1 MASLPIALQ
10 LYSVREEL
18 EQDFV
23 GTLKAVK
30 EMGYD
35 GVEMAGLGHKDPLE
49 VKKILED
56 IGLECMSSHAPTDEM
71 QKEGALAR
79 YKQLGCDYVVVPWM
93 SYGSR
98 NQRLEENLVLIKT
111 LADKAHEEGLTLLY
125 HNHDFEFKKVD
136 DKCVLD
142 IIYDY
147 VPADRLQTQLDTCWV
162 NFASFSPVE
171 YLKKYAGR
179 SPLVHI
185 KDYWEAE
192 GNTGV
197 PYDLIGKSREERENE
212 GFIFKPVGHGI
223 QNVPA
228 ILEAAKEAGAKW
240 VIVEQDESPERPAL
254 ESAKMSIDYLR
265 SFEW

>member
-1 MASLPIALQ
+1 MTLPVALQ
-10 LYSVREEL
+10 LYSVRDDL
-18 EQDFV
+18 AADFY

-35 GVEMAGLGHKDPLE
+35 GVELCGINSKMDPVKIREMLDELGLF
-49 VKKILED
+49 
-56 IGLECMSSHAPTDEM
+56 CNSSHCPTDEM
-71 QKEGALAR
+71 KEEGTFER
-79 YKQLGCDYVVVPWM
+79 YKAAGLDYIVVPWM

-98 NQRLEENLVLIKT
+98 NQRLQENLDLMYGLAVE
-111 LADKAHEEGLTLLY
+111 ADKHGLTMLY

-136 DKCVLD
+136 GKCVLD
-142 IIYDY
+142 IIYDTI
-147 VPADRLQTQLDTCWV
+147 PENLLKTQIDTCWV
-162 NFASFSPVE
+162 NFASYDPCE
-171 YLKKYAGR
+171 YLRKYAGR

-197 PYDLIGKSREERENE
+197 PYDLIGKSREDRENE

-228 ILEAAKEAGAKW
+228 ILEAAKDAGAQLI
-240 VIVEQDESPERPAL
+240 IVEQDESPERPAL

>member
-1 MASLPIALQ
+1 MSTLPIALQ

-18 EQDFV
+18 ESDFY

-35 GVEMAGLGHKDPLE
+35 GVEFAGLGHKDPLE
-49 VKKILED
+49 VKKILEE
-56 IGLECMSSHAPTDEM
+56 IGLKCMSSHAPTDEM
-71 QKEGALAR
+71 EKPGAFAR
-79 YKQLGCDYVVVPWM
+79 YKALGCDYVVIPWM
-93 SYGSR
+93 SYGSQ
-98 NQRLEENLVLIKT
+98 NQRLKENLELIYRLSEEANK
-111 LADKAHEEGLTLLY
+111 EGLTMLY

-136 DKCVLD
+136 GKCVLD
-142 IIYDY
+142 IIYDT
-147 VPADRLQTQLDTCWV
+147 VPENLLKTQLDTCWV

-171 YLKKYAGR
+171 YLNKYAGR

-197 PYDLIGKSREERENE
+197 PYDLIGKSREDRENE

-223 QNVPA
+223 QDVPA
-228 ILEAAKEAGAKW
+228 ILEASKAAGAQW
-240 VIVEQDESPERPAL
+240 IVVEQDESPERPAL
-254 ESAKMSIDYLR
+254 ECAKMSIEYLR